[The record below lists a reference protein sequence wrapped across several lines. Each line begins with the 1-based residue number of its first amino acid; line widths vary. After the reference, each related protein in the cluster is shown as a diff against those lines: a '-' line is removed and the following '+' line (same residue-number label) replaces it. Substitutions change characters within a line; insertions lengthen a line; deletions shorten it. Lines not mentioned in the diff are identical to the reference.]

1 MDAKRRAAQVPKT
14 VMDWFKGFEQIR
26 IFYGIG
32 PENMWNFD
40 ETGVRN
46 GCPAS
51 TWVWV
56 PISIKEVYSISF
68 KSILLYLKAN

>member
-1 MDAKRRAAQVPKT
+1 MDAKRRAVQIPMVII
-14 VMDWFKGFEQIR
+14 DWFKGFEQIR
-26 IFYGIG
+26 ISYGIG

-46 GCPAS
+46 ACLAG

-56 PISIKEVYSISF
+56 PASIKEVYSILFCWDFRMSQ
-68 KSILLYLKAN
+68 Y